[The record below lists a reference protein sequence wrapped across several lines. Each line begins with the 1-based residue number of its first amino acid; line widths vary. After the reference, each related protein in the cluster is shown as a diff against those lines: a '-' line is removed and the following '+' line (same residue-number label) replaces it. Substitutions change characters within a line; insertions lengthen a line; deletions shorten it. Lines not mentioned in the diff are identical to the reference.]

1 MWACMLEV
9 GAVVGGA
16 VENEHVGGQGGG
28 EGGGPE
34 DQALYFVCVLP
45 RVQCSRTP
53 LGEPEWG
60 SFAQNRGG
68 GRRPLQRPLDCR
80 ERGPIYGRADGR
92 WAPGTKSR
100 IFSAGTKYQ
109 ALWDQKACRD
119 ALLLPLPLLSP
130 ALGAGGRASALAA
143 RPFAFPT
150 SHFPSTTPI
159 RGRCS

>member
-1 MWACMLEV
+1 MLEV

-60 SFAQNRGG
+60 SSAQNRGG
-68 GRRPLQRPLDCR
+68 GEIAEEGLRNKELSPPA
-80 ERGPIYGRADGR
+80 RANR
-92 WAPGTKSR
+92 V
-100 IFSAGTKYQ
+100 
-109 ALWDQKACRD
+109 
-119 ALLLPLPLLSP
+119 LLPSRTEP
-130 ALGAGGRASALAA
+130 RK
-143 RPFAFPT
+143 
-150 SHFPSTTPI
+150 
-159 RGRCS
+159 